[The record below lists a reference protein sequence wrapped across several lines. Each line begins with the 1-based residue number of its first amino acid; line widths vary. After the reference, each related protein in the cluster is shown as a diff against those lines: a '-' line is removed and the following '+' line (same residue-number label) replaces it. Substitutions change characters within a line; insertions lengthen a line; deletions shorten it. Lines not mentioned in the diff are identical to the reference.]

1 MFQILFLCPR
11 FSKKVLCKF
20 IGLGVSKWAL
30 KNPKPNSDVTVLK
43 PHLIPHPWRKR
54 TVPGTVCSRGTE
66 IRTPSPNK
74 QLLNIYYPFFY
85 ILVYFT
91 LCLDSISLQLNSY
104 SSDSRSS
111 ADHLNRP
118 RSKQSE
124 CWIDPEDKFK
134 VLKSKHLRIS
144 LCFSSRSCS
153 LTNCKDP
160 PPLTVPSVWLP
171 R

>member
-1 MFQILFLCPR
+1 M
-11 FSKKVLCKF
+11 
-20 IGLGVSKWAL
+20 
-30 KNPKPNSDVTVLK
+30 
-43 PHLIPHPWRKR
+43 
-54 TVPGTVCSRGTE
+54 
-66 IRTPSPNK
+66 
-74 QLLNIYYPFFY
+74 
-85 ILVYFT
+85 YFT

-160 PPLTVPSVWLP
+160 PHSPYHPSGCHGNNAQHHTSVRHVVLLRRDINLSQLFFFKNNVTLFFVAGAP
-171 R
+171 RFRSCSIICYIV